1 MKPEIIEWYKGNG
14 YNYSDFYDSKR
25 HGGVRLSRAQ
35 VTAGIIEY
43 YERVQ
48 SGEITPK
55 RISIG
60 WGVPQQA
67 KVARFDDYV
76 KDNEI
81 IEKYKPIIEGLKGD
95 IEGFKRSLLRYKVLF
110 WVAFGAGF
118 CLFFKMIDI
127 LGGIP
132 L

>member
-14 YNYSDFYDSKR
+14 YKVSDFYDAKR
-25 HGGVRLSRAQ
+25 HGGVRLHRAQ

-60 WGVPQQA
+60 WGVPAQA
-67 KVARFDDYV
+67 KVARYKEYV

-81 IEKYKPIIEGLKGD
+81 IEKYKPMIMAFRGDIEGLKV
-95 IEGFKRSLLRYKVLF
+95 SLLRYKV
-110 WVAFGAGF
+110 AF
-118 CLFFKMIDI
+118 C
-127 LGGIP
+127 
-132 L
+132 